1 MFIMQDFTNED
12 IKEKLDYIGLDLEN
26 IPEIFTNTKEIE
38 YRPLKAYEDNGYRV
52 YKYIP
57 VSKIQILLTPMNR
70 LNTIKEKYTN
80 ASSIKDYLVPQKE
93 EDVLKH
99 NTFLKML
106 KSVEISEIEKISK
119 EQENLNKQIPF
130 KVKFEENY
138 LWQIYYSDIEDV
150 YFMLVPTE
158 DLEYASFFYL
168 LKKKLECYKNNEE
181 QMIFVPISY
190 ENYSNK
196 YIKTSELLEIEK
208 NLYFFTNSFPNIYEV
223 YDKDNN
229 LSIQIV
235 GEIFCYESIKS
246 IYKNKLENKE
256 DAIKFYKFLKALFI
270 LSTELPHH
278 YKFIC
283 KIDINGELEF
293 WYDNEKI
300 VYENMFRLFNESYKK
315 AENSISKLLKEKPQL
330 EKSIET
336 LKLETAKKEEE
347 YLQKERQ
354 IATYLECKKT
364 FFGKIKYFFRAKKKK
379 NFNLQNE
386 KEDVQNS
393 ENKESSTEEK
403 VDIKVNDS
411 EFYTV
416 EDIVKIY
423 KELDILTE
431 ETKNLQ
437 MDYEALTNKLHNIEL
452 KIKNANLYIEE
463 IDKHEKS
470 IFEFWKFANKDE
482 NRMLSQGTLSED
494 KDKRKLEKIYNYKED
509 KEEIGNIVDEMQKKC
524 LTKEEQDIVYIAT
537 TDILY
542 VLNNLDND
550 EIVRKSLES
559 LKKEANSRRILFDS
573 DKIDIFGDISD
584 SSIETNTLGN
594 KKHRETK
601 KDKLKILDITQETTL
616 QEYKNKL
623 NTVLDSLNSSLNKI
637 KNTVRNTCILCS
649 RRKKRL

>member
-1 MFIMQDFTNED
+1 MQDFTNED